1 MSNEIVT
8 TQGQSTPSIYA
19 SPLQPRNFGELME
32 FAKIA
37 AGSGMVPR
45 DYAGKPQA
53 VVIACQMGAELGL
66 APMQSLQNIAVING
80 RPSVWGD
87 ALLAL
92 VRSSPIC
99 DDVVEV
105 IEGSGDNRV
114 AICTATRKGKKP
126 VVGRFSVKDAQNAGL
141 WTKPG
146 PWKQYPERMLQ
157 MRARGFALRD
167 AFPDVLRGLITAE
180 EAQDMAIEAPFNPKP
195 DADPRQSKKKAAANV
210 SLDERA
216 RESADRF
223 VADVKAAS
231 SEDDLEKITGG
242 DKAVKLRNYL
252 REKLPDLAVDVDK
265 VVQEKLASFEVERT
279 KEQPKPAKKAEAP
292 DDLEVPPW
300 V

>member
-1 MSNEIVT
+1 MSNEVVVQT
-8 TQGQSTPSIYA
+8 GNVPTLHA
-19 SPLQPRNFGELME
+19 SPLQPRNFGELMQ
-32 FAKIA
+32 FARIA
-37 AGSGMVPR
+37 AGSGMVPSSFT
-45 DYAGKPQA
+45 GKPEA
-53 VVIACQMGAELGL
+53 IVIACQMGAELGL

-105 IEGSGDNRV
+105 IEGTGDNRV

-126 VVGRFSVKDAQNAGL
+126 VVGRFSVQDAQKAGL
-141 WTKPG
+141 WTKTG

-180 EAQDMAIEAPFNPKP
+180 EAQDMVLDVPANSNPTTERSQKKDSPAI
-195 DADPRQSKKKAAANV
+195 
-210 SLDERA
+210 SLDDRA
-216 RESADRF
+216 RSSADRF
-223 VADVKAAS
+223 IADVVAAS
-231 SEDDLEKITGG
+231 NQKELETITGG

-252 REKLPDLAVDVDK
+252 RDKLPDLAAEVDK
-265 VVQEKLASFEVERT
+265 VVQEKLASFEGEQ
-279 KEQPKPAKKAEAP
+279 KKAQPKPTEKAQP
-292 DDLEVPPW
+292 SDDLEVPPW

>member
-1 MSNEIVT
+1 MSNEVTT
-8 TQGQSTPSIYA
+8 TQGQSVPAIHA
-19 SPLQPRNFGELME
+19 SPLQPRTFGELME
-32 FAKIA
+32 FARIA
-37 AGSGMVPR
+37 SRSGMVPNSFT
-45 DYAGKPQA
+45 GKPEA
-53 VVIACQMGAELGL
+53 IVIACQMGAELGL

-105 IEGSGDNRV
+105 IEGTGDNRV

-126 VVGRFSVKDAQNAGL
+126 VIGRFSVHDAQKAGL
-141 WTKPG
+141 WTKTG

-180 EAQDMAIEAPFNPKP
+180 EAQDMVIDVPVNPKP
-195 DADPRQSKKKAAANV
+195 DVEQHQKEGSPAI
-210 SLDERA
+210 SLDDRA
-216 RESADRF
+216 RSSADRF
-223 VADVKAAS
+223 IADVKAAPNQK
-231 SEDDLEKITGG
+231 ELETITGG

-252 REKLPDLAVDVDK
+252 RDKLPDLAATVDK
-265 VVQEKLASFEVERT
+265 VVQEKLASFESEQK
-279 KEQPKPAKKAEAP
+279 KETAKTPSTPPASDA
-292 DDLEVPPW
+292 LEVPPW

>member
-114 AICTATRKGKKP
+114 AICTATRKGKKA
-126 VVGRFSVKDAQNAGL
+126 VVGRFSVRDAQNAGL

-146 PWKQYPERMLQ
+146 PWKQYPDRMLQ

-180 EAQDMAIEAPFNPKP
+180 EAQDMAIAAPVDSKS
-195 DADPRQSKKKAAANV
+195 DAARHQNQKKGAANV
-210 SLDERA
+210 SLDGRA
-216 RESADRF
+216 RSSADRF

-231 SEDDLEKITGG
+231 SQHDLEKITGG
-242 DKAVKLRNYL
+242 DKAVRLRNYL
-252 REKLPDLAVDVDK
+252 RDNLPDLAAAVDK
-265 VVQEKLASFEVERT
+265 VVQDKLAFFEEEK
-279 KEQPKPAKKAEAP
+279 KEAVDQPSAP
-292 DDLEVPPW
+292 SASDDLEVPAW

>member
-8 TQGQSTPSIYA
+8 TQGQSTPSIYS

-114 AICTATRKGKKP
+114 AICTATRKGKKA
-126 VVGRFSVKDAQNAGL
+126 VVGRFSVRDAQNAGL

-146 PWKQYPERMLQ
+146 PWKQYPDRMLQ

-180 EAQDMAIEAPFNPKP
+180 EAQDMAIAAPVDSKSDAARHQNQKKVSVKP
-195 DADPRQSKKKAAANV
+195 

-223 VADVKAAS
+223 VADVKAAPN
-231 SEDDLEKITGG
+231 EADLEKITGG

-252 REKLPDLAVDVDK
+252 RDNLPDLAAAVDK
-265 VVQEKLASFEVERT
+265 VVQDKLAFFEEEK
-279 KEQPKPAKKAEAP
+279 KEAVDQPSAP
-292 DDLEVPPW
+292 SASDDLEVPAW

>member
-1 MSNEIVT
+1 MSNEV
-8 TQGQSTPSIYA
+8 A

-32 FAKIA
+32 FARIA
-37 AGSGMVPR
+37 SRSGMVPSNFT
-45 DYAGKPQA
+45 GKPEA
-53 VVIACQMGAELGL
+53 IVIACQMGAELGL

-105 IEGSGDNRV
+105 IEGTGDNRV

-126 VVGRFSVKDAQNAGL
+126 VVGRFSVQDAQQAGL
-141 WTKPG
+141 WTKTG

-180 EAQDMAIEAPFNPKP
+180 EAQDLVIDVPANPKP
-195 DADPRQSKKKAAANV
+195 DAVRHQKKDGPV
-210 SLDERA
+210 ISLDDRA
-216 RESADRF
+216 RSTADRF
-223 VADVKAAS
+223 ISDVKAAS
-231 SEDDLEKITGG
+231 NHKELETITGG
-242 DKAVKLRNYL
+242 DKIVKLRAYL
-252 REKLPDLAVDVDK
+252 RDNLPDLAADVDK
-265 VVQEKLASFEVERT
+265 VVQERLASFEAEQT
-279 KEQPKPAKKAEAP
+279 KPQPDPAKKTQAS